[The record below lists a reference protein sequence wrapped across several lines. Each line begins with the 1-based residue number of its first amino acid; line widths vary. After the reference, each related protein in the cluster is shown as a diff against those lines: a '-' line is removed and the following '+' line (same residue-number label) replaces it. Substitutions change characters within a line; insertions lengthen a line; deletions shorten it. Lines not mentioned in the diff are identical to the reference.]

1 MIEEK
6 TTQRFMSA
14 KQDVTS
20 THTSRASESLE
31 VFSLCCSYE
40 KAWEQNSYPTGDKP
54 ELNSLNSTV
63 SDSQSGP
70 IFNLCSLVTRYL
82 DTLEYVLD
90 ASCFK
95 ISLFT
100 EVRSV

>member
-1 MIEEK
+1 
-6 TTQRFMSA
+6 MSA
-14 KQDVTS
+14 KQDAS
-20 THTSRASESLE
+20 SIHISRASESLE
-31 VFSLCCSYE
+31 VLSLCHSYE

-54 ELNSLNSTV
+54 EPNSTV

-70 IFNLCSLVTRYL
+70 VFNLCSLVTRYL
-82 DTLEYVLD
+82 DTLGYLLD

-95 ISLFT
+95 TSLFT